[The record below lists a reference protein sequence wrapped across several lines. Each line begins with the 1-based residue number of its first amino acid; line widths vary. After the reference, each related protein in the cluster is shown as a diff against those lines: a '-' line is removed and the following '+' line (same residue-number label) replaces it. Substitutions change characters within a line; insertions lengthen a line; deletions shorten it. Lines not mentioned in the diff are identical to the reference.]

1 MRERTMAPWA
11 LILAGG
17 DGTRLRPLT
26 TQIAG
31 DARPKQFCALL
42 HGETLLDYTRRRAD
56 RLARFDQQAIVVT
69 RAHEPYYRDL
79 ARELSPGRLIVQP
92 KNRGTAPGIVYP
104 LLRVMELAGDVP
116 LAIMPSDHYVSDE
129 AAFMSYVDAAIEI
142 AHVRRDLVT
151 LLGIEPSLPETEYG
165 WIEPAEM
172 PLPLDGEPV
181 FPIRRFWEKPTLPL
195 AERLYHRGCFWNS
208 FVMVGWA
215 SAFLGLVAETNPALL
230 AAFTP
235 LRRVLGTSRETAAVE
250 RLYEAVPPATGFSET
265 VLAPGAHRLGVVRV
279 KGLEW
284 SDWGHPRR
292 VLASLGRAGV
302 RPAWLEHVRLRE
314 AG

>member
-1 MRERTMAPWA
+1 MLE
-11 LILAGG
+11 
-17 DGTRLRPLT
+17 
-26 TQIAG
+26 
-31 DARPKQFCALL
+31 
-42 HGETLLDYTRRRAD
+42 HTRRRAD
-56 RLARFDQQAIVVT
+56 RVARFDHQAVVVT

-79 ARELSPGRLIVQP
+79 AGELSPGRLIVQP
-92 KNRGTAPGIVYP
+92 ENRGTGPGIVYP

-129 AAFMSYVDAAIEI
+129 TAFMAYVDAAIEI
-142 AHVRRDLVT
+142 ARRRRDLVT
-151 LLGIEPSLPETEYG
+151 LLGIEPSRPETEYG

-181 FPIRRFWEKPTLPL
+181 FPIRRFWEKPNPPL
-195 AERLYHRGCFWNS
+195 AERLYHRGSFWNS

-215 SAFLGLVAETNPALL
+215 SAFLSLVAETNSALL
-230 AAFTP
+230 AAFAP
-235 LRRVLGTSRETAAVE
+235 LRRAFGTPREAAAVE
-250 RLYEAVPPATGFSET
+250 RVYEALPPVTGFSET
-265 VLAPGAHRLGVVRV
+265 VLARGAHRLGVVRV
-279 KGLEW
+279 KGVEW

-302 RPAWLEHVRLRE
+302 RPAWLEHVRLQE